1 MDLDIHT
8 MGKYITKWNAY
19 SLQIIDTLTS
29 WGEINQY
36 LLTNLFKGYGACID
50 KSFVEYIHQKQ
61 ELYYEEENTTPYQ
74 LMELANTNTLK
85 LK

>member
-1 MDLDIHT
+1 MDI
-8 MGKYITKWNAY
+8 
-19 SLQIIDTLTS
+19 
-29 WGEINQY
+29 
-36 LLTNLFKGYGACID
+36 FKGYGACID

-61 ELYYEEENTTPYQ
+61 ELYYEEENITPYQ